1 MTSYRRIAFIL
12 AGALAILPASHS
24 RCAAAGPDDAKPPA
38 AHVPEGTP
46 APRAPATLAD
56 NVVWDLDRVVQIAL
70 ARHPQVSQADADTQA
85 AQARKGQAQSPY
97 YPAIDLATEYSRFRG
112 YSSNTDR
119 NISSTSISAQ
129 GTLSQIITDF
139 GRTGAAV
146 RRADAL
152 LSATRETGKTVREDV
167 SLGAKVAYYN
177 VLRAKRILSVSQETV
192 RQRES
197 LLRQAQAFYD
207 AGIRA
212 RIDVARAEANLFQAR
227 AELTAAENDL
237 RVARITLLNRMG
249 VDGPRDFELRDTLA
263 AESLPGTLEEW
274 IAEAE
279 GNRPDLR
286 SLVERERAAQMALRG
301 ARAGHNPVLTG
312 NGDYGYS
319 SGEFPL
325 EETYSVSARLSV
337 PIFTGFLVSRQVAE
351 ARAQLDAAR
360 YAVTDFRRLVRLQV
374 EQAALSVRAAA
385 ERTDARRKERDA
397 SGENLR
403 LATGRYEVGAGD
415 IIEMID
421 AQAQMNRS
429 DTDMINALY
438 DYSVSMASLLR
449 AMGR

>member
-1 MTSYRRIAFIL
+1 MACYWRIAFIL

-38 AHVPEGTP
+38 ANAPEGTP
-46 APRAPATLAD
+46 ALHAPATLSD
-56 NVVWDLDRVVQIAL
+56 NVVWDLDQVVQIAL
-70 ARHPQVSQADADTQA
+70 ARHPQVSQADAETQA

-97 YPAIDLATEYSRFRG
+97 YPAIELATEYSRFRG

-119 NISSTSISAQ
+119 NIDSTSISAQ
-129 GTLSQIITDF
+129 GNLSQIITDF
-139 GRTGAAV
+139 GRTGSAV

-197 LLRQAQAFYD
+197 LLRQARAFYD

-227 AELTAAENDL
+227 AELTSAENDL

-274 IAEAE
+274 IVEAE

-385 ERTDARRKERDA
+385 ERTDARRKEREA

-429 DTDMINALY
+429 DTDMINAVY
-438 DYSVSMASLLR
+438 DHSVSMASLLR